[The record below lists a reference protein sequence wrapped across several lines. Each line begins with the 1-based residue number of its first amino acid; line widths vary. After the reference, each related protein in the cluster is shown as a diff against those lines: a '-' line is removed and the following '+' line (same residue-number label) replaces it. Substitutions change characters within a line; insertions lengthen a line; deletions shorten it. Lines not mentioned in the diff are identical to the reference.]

1 MSIVILNLLVF
12 FALVILIAKQM
23 RVGLS
28 LSKQILLGLTL
39 GVIFGLGLQLFY
51 VGNNEVIKDTLTWTN
66 VVGSIYVNLLRM
78 VIMPLVLTM
87 MIAAVVKMRDVTS
100 LGKVGFSV
108 VGILMGTT
116 MISALVGIGVS
127 NTFGLSMDGL
137 TEGVRELSRADSLI
151 TVSYTHLT
159 LPTKA

>member
-1 MSIVILNLLVF
+1 
-12 FALVILIAKQM
+12 M

-51 VGNNEVIKDTLTWTN
+51 VGNNEAIKDTLTWTN

-116 MISALVGIGVS
+116 MIWDILTTQLLTKKTVCGI
-127 NTFGLSMDGL
+127 
-137 TEGVRELSRADSLI
+137 I
-151 TVSYTHLT
+151 TVVAGLKIDA
-159 LPTKA
+159 LI

>member
-1 MSIVILNLLVF
+1 M
-12 FALVILIAKQM
+12 
-23 RVGLS
+23 
-28 LSKQILLGLTL
+28 

-127 NTFGLSMDGL
+127 NTFGLSMDG
-137 TEGVRELSRADSLI
+137 TI
-151 TVSYTHLT
+151 H
-159 LPTKA
+159 